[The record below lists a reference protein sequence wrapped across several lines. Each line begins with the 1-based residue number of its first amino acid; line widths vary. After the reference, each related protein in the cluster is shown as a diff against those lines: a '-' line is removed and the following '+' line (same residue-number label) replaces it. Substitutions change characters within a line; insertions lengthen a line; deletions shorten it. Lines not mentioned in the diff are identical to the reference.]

1 MAETYYQI
9 IDAKMK
15 NSNHIND
22 LLEVLENYKTGEMGD
37 GIAYTE
43 SEKARLTTQFIVHP
57 NVMVYLIY
65 YNGEIAGG
73 AVCFKS
79 FSTFNTDNIINIHD
93 LCIIDKFRGKGLGR
107 ALTEYIVEVGRE
119 QLCSRLTLEVREDN
133 GIAQSLYK
141 KFGFENMSPNM
152 HFWRKKL
159 HHS

>member
-1 MAETYYQI
+1 MAEADYKI
-9 IDAKMK
+9 IDAEM
-15 NSNHIND
+15 NNTDHIND
-22 LLEVLENYKTGEMGD
+22 LIKVLENYKTGEMGD
-37 GIAYTE
+37 GLAYTE

-57 NVMVYLIY
+57 NLMVYLIY
-65 YNGEIAGG
+65 SEGEIAGG

-79 FSTFNTDNIINIHD
+79 FSTFNTENIINIHD
-93 LCIIDKFRGKGLGR
+93 LVIIDKFRGKGLGR
-107 ALTEYIVEVGRE
+107 ILTEYVVEKGRE

-141 KFGFENMSPNM
+141 KFGFDNMSPNM